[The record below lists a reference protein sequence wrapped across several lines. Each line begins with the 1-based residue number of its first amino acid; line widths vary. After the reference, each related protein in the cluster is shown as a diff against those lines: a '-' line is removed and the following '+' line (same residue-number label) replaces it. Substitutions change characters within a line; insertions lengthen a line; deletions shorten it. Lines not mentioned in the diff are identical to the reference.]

1 MYGPKESLVIKI
13 NRTQKIPRAQAVTKG
28 ATKSKIKGYGR
39 MSNFKAMKVN
49 EGLYSKK
56 KSGVAI
62 VEPKVMEPFDPVPGQ
77 VPRRVAI
84 DRKIKEYAQY
94 DIEELLLNLGIDYN
108 QQNESASWLPL
119 ELFDD
124 TNFDDYSNEDWLKKG
139 NQKDGSFAV
148 IAGKGLYEDID
159 EERFRWR
166 DLYIKGY
173 EPEDEL
179 FIAYW

>member
-1 MYGPKESLVIKI
+1 
-13 NRTQKIPRAQAVTKG
+13 
-28 ATKSKIKGYGR
+28 
-39 MSNFKAMKVN
+39 MKVN

-139 NQKDGSFAV
+139 N
-148 IAGKGLYEDID
+148 
-159 EERFRWR
+159 
-166 DLYIKGY
+166 
-173 EPEDEL
+173 
-179 FIAYW
+179 